1 MSNYNSKQRDS
12 KNADFK
18 HGDSN
23 HRARKRFGQNFL
35 HDQHVIARIVK
46 AITPREGQMLVEIGP
61 GKGAITEPLLDAC
74 SELTVI
80 EIDRDLAA
88 MLTSRFAD
96 KPGFRLV
103 EQDVLE
109 FDFATLNAP
118 AASLRILGNL
128 PYNISTPLL
137 FHLLQ
142 YHELIADMVFML
154 QLEVVNRLAAQPG
167 DPDYGRLSIMMQYY
181 CKVEK
186 LFKVPATAFVPQPKV
201 ESAIVK
207 LTPWR
212 ELPYPATNIVT
223 FTNVVRTAFN
233 QRRKTIRNTLKNL
246 LSNEQLESLE
256 LDLSLRPENL
266 SIEDYVRITAILD
279 RHSEVSRASEQ

>member
-1 MSNYNSKQRDS
+1 MSNPNP
-12 KNADFK
+12 
-18 HGDSN
+18 G

-46 AITPREGQMLVEIGP
+46 AITPREGQVLVEIGP
-61 GKGAITEPLLDAC
+61 GKGAITEPLLEAC
-74 SELTVI
+74 PQLTTI

-88 MLTSRFAD
+88 MLKSRLGAN
-96 KPGFRLV
+96 PGFRLI

-109 FDFATLNAP
+109 FDFASLNAP
-118 AASLRILGNL
+118 PASLRILGNL

-142 YHELIADMVFML
+142 YHSLIADMVFML
-154 QLEVVNRLAAQPG
+154 QLEVVDRLAAQPG
-167 DPDYGRLSIMMQYY
+167 DPDYGRLSVMMQYY

-201 ESAIVK
+201 ESSIVK

-212 ELPYPATNIVT
+212 PLPCPATNVDT
-223 FTNVVRTAFN
+223 FAMVVRTAFN

-246 LSNEQLESLE
+246 LDSDQLAK
-256 LDLSLRPENL
+256 LDLDLTLRPENL
-266 SIEDYVRITAILD
+266 RLEDYVRIADIID
-279 RHSEVSRASEQ
+279 RQCEPT